1 MHLAEL
7 NIARLKYTLDDVRVA
22 PFVKALDLVNGI
34 AERSEGFVWRLKDES
49 GNATDIDAFDDPRV
63 IVNMS
68 VWRDAGSF
76 ESFVWKTVHKQ
87 FYARRAEWFSIMDK
101 QHFVMWH
108 VEEGHRPDLAEAKE
122 RLEALNKHGDSD
134 HAFGWSH
141 LPEVKLWQTARCA

>member
-7 NIARLKYTLDDVRVA
+7 NIARLKYPLDDPRVA
-22 PFVKALDLVNGI
+22 PFVKALELVNGL
-34 AERSEGFVWRLKDES
+34 AERSEGFVWRLKDDS
-49 GNATDIDAFDDPRV
+49 GNATEIDAFDDPMV

-68 VWRDAGSF
+68 VWRDAGCF
-76 ESFVWKTVHKQ
+76 ENFVWKTVHKQ
-87 FYARRAEWFSIMDK
+87 FYARRADWFSIMDK